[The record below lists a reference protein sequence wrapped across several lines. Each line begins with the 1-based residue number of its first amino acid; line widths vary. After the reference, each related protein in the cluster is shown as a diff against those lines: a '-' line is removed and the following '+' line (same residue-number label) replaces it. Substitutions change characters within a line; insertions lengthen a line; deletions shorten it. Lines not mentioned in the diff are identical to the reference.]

1 MIFVKRLAQALHRM
15 RTRVPAMYAH
25 RGNVQLHVLVLVVW
39 PAALAAFA
47 AATLTLAWLLGR
59 IVSDRYAWS
68 QWLLWIPTPI
78 VLAGLLIGLLVALR
92 PSPHR
97 NTRRRRLVRWSIAF
111 VIALIYFSC
120 FEHRMLRWP
129 AAATADSLRLVHW
142 NITDDKRP
150 YDIQK
155 RSTALIA
162 LDGDITIVTGVTP
175 ALWNEQ
181 AREALG
187 GEAGPL
193 RFGSLG
199 LITRL
204 PVLAF
209 RPVAAVDHIYIAV
222 AELDATAVLGKTLV
236 LYLVDLPSEPK
247 IPRFELAQRVHNM
260 LENATLPPPDLV
272 VGDLNITRNS
282 ASLRAMFPAMR
293 HAFDEAG
300 YGYGA
305 SYHRDFPLYHID
317 HVLLGPHVRAQRYEL
332 MDTGCGRHRAQV
344 AHIITDTQSR

>member
-1 MIFVKRLAQALHRM
+1 
-15 RTRVPAMYAH
+15 
-25 RGNVQLHVLVLVVW
+25 
-39 PAALAAFA
+39 
-47 AATLTLAWLLGR
+47 
-59 IVSDRYAWS
+59 
-68 QWLLWIPTPI
+68 
-78 VLAGLLIGLLVALR
+78 
-92 PSPHR
+92 
-97 NTRRRRLVRWSIAF
+97 RRRRLVRWSIAF

-209 RPVAAVDHIYIAV
+209 RPVAAVDLVFIAFAGV
-222 AELDATAVLGKTLV
+222 EAYAV
-236 LYLVDLPSEPK
+236 
-247 IPRFELAQRVHNM
+247 
-260 LENATLPPPDLV
+260 
-272 VGDLNITRNS
+272 
-282 ASLRAMFPAMR
+282 
-293 HAFDEAG
+293 
-300 YGYGA
+300 
-305 SYHRDFPLYHID
+305 
-317 HVLLGPHVRAQRYEL
+317 
-332 MDTGCGRHRAQV
+332 
-344 AHIITDTQSR
+344 SR